1 MDKETKESMEFLE
14 ELENILKS
22 NTITIENYQIPSE
35 RSRINALFRYANKEI
50 DKIKIKHI
58 LEWFPCILKY

>member
-1 MDKETKESMEFLE
+1 MDKETKKSVEFLE
-14 ELENILKS
+14 ELELILKS

-35 RSRINALFRYANKEI
+35 KSRINALFRYANKEI

-58 LEWFPCILKY
+58 LE